1 MPSKLHQQ
9 ILFETIDELNQKG
22 YFTIDLTGMIP
33 DAIAIK
39 DNKFYAVEVL
49 IVNDIPNDWQNLP
62 IVQNKRIKYSSFDEI
77 IFKISNKKLYAIN
90 EIIPSDKKGILKNFL
105 TLKQD
110 KKMRAKRAN
119 QIVQDFIDN
128 ELKIKGENTNG

>member
-22 YFTIDLTGMIP
+22 YFTINLTGMIP

-39 DNKFYAVEVL
+39 DNKFYAIEVL
-49 IVNDIPNDWQNLP
+49 IVNDIPRDWQNLP
-62 IVQNKRIKYSSFDEI
+62 IVQNKRVKYSSFDEI

-105 TLKQD
+105 MLKQD
-110 KKMRAKRAN
+110 KKIRAKRAS

-128 ELKIKGENTNG
+128 ELKPRMDIKNG